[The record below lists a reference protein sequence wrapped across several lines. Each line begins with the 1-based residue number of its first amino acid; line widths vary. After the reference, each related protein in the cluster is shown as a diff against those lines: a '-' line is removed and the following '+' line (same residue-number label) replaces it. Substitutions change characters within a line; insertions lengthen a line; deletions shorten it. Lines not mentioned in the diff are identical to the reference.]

1 MKAPHQE
8 SVLSRAARILE
19 AFSQEEPALTVSE
32 IARRTGL
39 HVATASRLVGELVA
53 HGFLGRDDDSRVRI
67 GVRLWEL
74 AVRASP
80 ALSLREAAM
89 PFMEGVH
96 DVLGHHVQL
105 GVLDGDEVLFLERL
119 SAPNAVINYTRI
131 AGRLPLYASSSGL
144 LLPAHGPADLKE
156 RLLAGPLTACTS
168 ATPATPGRL
177 RANLAEVRQ
186 QGYAFCP
193 GYVHEEALGVA
204 APVRGADGRVVA
216 ALSVIVPNGAGAQT
230 VVPVVRTAARGVS
243 RALGAPM
250 DPRTSTPAPGPRRS
264 RPSAPAPAVPS
275 RSRTRK
281 APRATSPSARF
292 PRRSCARAPGRPV

>member
-1 MKAPHQE
+1 MKTPHQE

-19 AFSQEEPALTVSE
+19 AFTQEEPALTVSE

-39 HVATASRLVGELVA
+39 HVATASRLVGELTA
-53 HGFLGRDDDSRVRI
+53 HGFLGRDDDRRVRI

-80 ALSLREAAM
+80 TLSLRDTAM

-96 DVLGHHVQL
+96 DVVGHHVQL

-144 LLPAHGPADLKE
+144 VLLAHGPADLKE
-156 RLLAGPLTACTS
+156 RVLAGSLTAYTPK
-168 ATPATPGRL
+168 TPATSPRL
-177 RANLAEVRQ
+177 RAALSEVRRR
-186 QGYAFCP
+186 GYAYCP
-193 GYVHEEALGVA
+193 GYVHEEALGAA

-216 ALSVIVPNGAGAQT
+216 ALSVIVPNDAAAQA
-230 VVPVVRTAARGVS
+230 VVPVVRTAARAVS
-243 RALGAPM
+243 YTHLTLPTNRE
-250 DPRTSTPAPGPRRS
+250 
-264 RPSAPAPAVPS
+264 V
-275 RSRTRK
+275 
-281 APRATSPSARF
+281 
-292 PRRSCARAPGRPV
+292 

>member
-1 MKAPHQE
+1 MRTPHQE

-53 HGFLGRDDDSRVRI
+53 HGFLGRDDDRRVRI

-80 ALSLREAAM
+80 ALSLRDTAM

-96 DVLGHHVQL
+96 DVVGHHVQL

-119 SAPNAVINYTRI
+119 SAPNSVINYTRI

-144 LLPAHGPADLKE
+144 VLLAHGSADLKQ
-156 RLLAGPLTACTS
+156 RVLTGSFTACTP
-168 ATPATPGRL
+168 ATPATPARL
-177 RANLAEVRQ
+177 RVTLAEVRQ
-186 QGYAFCP
+186 QGYAYCP

-204 APVRGADGRVVA
+204 AAVRGANGRVVA
-216 ALSVIVPNGAGAQT
+216 ALSVIVPNDPGAQA

-243 RALGAPM
+243 RALGAP
-250 DPRTSTPAPGPRRS
+250 TGKETAE
-264 RPSAPAPAVPS
+264 V
-275 RSRTRK
+275 
-281 APRATSPSARF
+281 
-292 PRRSCARAPGRPV
+292 